1 MNIIMKLTCKVI
13 YSEDDITKRKLAEDT
28 LDWSN
33 ALSLLKR
40 AFDFLYII
48 IYYYTQHPKRQFECL
63 FANEINFI
71 IGSKYRATMHS
82 SLELNLKW
90 NQPLFH
96 PGKWKLPTNM
106 TQTAESLY
114 SCT

>member
-48 IYYYTQHPKRQFECL
+48 IYYYT
-63 FANEINFI
+63 
-71 IGSKYRATMHS
+71 
-82 SLELNLKW
+82 
-90 NQPLFH
+90 
-96 PGKWKLPTNM
+96 
-106 TQTAESLY
+106 
-114 SCT
+114 